1 MEARETMAQRPL
13 AEGMY
18 RIADGEPRLLGGRRK
33 SDGKYAFPRPVGA
46 EAELYEPVDL
56 ASEGLLWS
64 FTVQRFCPKT
74 PYAGD
79 PKTFRPY
86 AVGYVE
92 LAGQIIVEG
101 HLVTDDFSKLKI
113 GAPMRLTLVP
123 FNTDPDGTE
132 VMIYGFEAAGRP
144 AGATS

>member
-1 MEARETMAQRPL
+1 MGQRPL

-18 RIADGEPRLLGGRRK
+18 RLVDGEPRLLGGRRK

-46 EAELYEPVDL
+46 DAALYDPVDL
-56 ASEGLLWS
+56 ASEGRLWS

-92 LAGQIIVEG
+92 LPDQIIVEG
-101 HLVTDDFSKLKI
+101 HIVTDDFSALRI
-113 GAPMRLTLVP
+113 GEAMRLTLVP
-123 FNTDPDGTE
+123 FSADPDGTQ
-132 VMIYGFEAAGRP
+132 VMVYGFEAAG
-144 AGATS
+144 AGS